1 MVFWVAFWVVMT
13 TDGWAARRLPLR
25 AGLWVLAVGLCSVGP
40 VLAAPP
46 SGPVSVTQAN
56 PAAPAA
62 PSTRVMLDELTASEL
77 QARIAAGATTVLV
90 PIGGTE
96 QNGPHMALGK
106 HNRRVLVL
114 ATRIAQQLGQTVV
127 APVIAYVPEGAVNPP
142 TQHMRWTGTISVPEA
157 AFEAVLEGAA
167 RSFVQHG
174 FRDVVFLSDHGG
186 YLKNVDRV
194 AAKLNREWLPG
205 SARLPTRQ
213 VHALPEYYAVT
224 QTDYVDALKAQGFG
238 PDQIGRHAGLAD
250 TSLMLA
256 TDPSMVRIDVAA
268 HRHPA
273 AADGVSGDP
282 RRASADLG
290 RLGTERIVEVSVAA
304 ISARLRARDNTGGKT
319 NGSGQR

>member
-56 PAAPAA
+56 PAA

-127 APVIAYVPEGAVNPP
+127 ATVI
-142 TQHMRWTGTISVPEA
+142 I
-157 AFEAVLEGAA
+157 
-167 RSFVQHG
+167 
-174 FRDVVFLSDHGG
+174 
-186 YLKNVDRV
+186 
-194 AAKLNREWLPG
+194 
-205 SARLPTRQ
+205 
-213 VHALPEYYAVT
+213 
-224 QTDYVDALKAQGFG
+224 KAGKPKAILG
-238 PDQIGRHAGLAD
+238 P
-250 TSLMLA
+250 
-256 TDPSMVRIDVAA
+256 
-268 HRHPA
+268 
-273 AADGVSGDP
+273 
-282 RRASADLG
+282 
-290 RLGTERIVEVSVAA
+290 
-304 ISARLRARDNTGGKT
+304 
-319 NGSGQR
+319 